1 MSFELLA
8 FKNLWHVHF
17 CRFPYTDMIKIYS
30 FSFEMCSTLRQHH
43 AYILVL
49 DKQCFGSY
57 RSFPNVIVVTLVNI
71 LTRYVSFL
79 VSTIVKTVRSHNCL
93 TKCLIVLC
101 NTICPLVIWKYSNIT
116 YKKNQ
121 KKKSLQI
128 FDRTFTCL
136 LDNVRSPIYSQ
147 KFQCFNL
154 LVVANIHESIF
165 SGGFI

>member
-8 FKNLWHVHF
+8 FKNRWHVHF

-30 FSFEMCSTLRQHH
+30 FPVEVCSTLRQHH

-79 VSTIVKTVRSHNCL
+79 VSTFVKTVRSHNCL

-121 KKKSLQI
+121 KKKKVFRYLIAHSHA
-128 FDRTFTCL
+128 CL
-136 LDNVRSPIYSQ
+136 TMYVAPYIANNSTALIYQ
-147 KFQCFNL
+147 L
-154 LVVANIHESIF
+154 
-165 SGGFI
+165 